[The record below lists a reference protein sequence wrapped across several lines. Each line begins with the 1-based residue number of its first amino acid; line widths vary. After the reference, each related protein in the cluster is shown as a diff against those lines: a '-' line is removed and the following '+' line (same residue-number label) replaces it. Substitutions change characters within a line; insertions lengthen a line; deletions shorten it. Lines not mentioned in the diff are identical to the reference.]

1 MYSWE
6 LDIGPVSTTPLPVAM
21 TGQIDRT
28 GAAGPH
34 QGKGTLHIDFAKLH
48 AGFSAEKV
56 SEGTLEVKFDVE
68 SGSRSLTVTASNVA
82 WDLDATK
89 FESAAVVSA
98 LSAPR
103 SVYVAP

>member
-1 MYSWE
+1 
-6 LDIGPVSTTPLPVAM
+6 M

-56 SEGTLEVKFDVE
+56 SEA
-68 SGSRSLTVTASNVA
+68 RLT
-82 WDLDATK
+82 
-89 FESAAVVSA
+89 
-98 LSAPR
+98 
-103 SVYVAP
+103 